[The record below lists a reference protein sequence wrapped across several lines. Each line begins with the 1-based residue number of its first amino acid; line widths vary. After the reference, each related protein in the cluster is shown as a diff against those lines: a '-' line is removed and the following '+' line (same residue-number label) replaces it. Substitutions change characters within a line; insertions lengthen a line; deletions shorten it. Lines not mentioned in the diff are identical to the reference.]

1 MLYMVAAAGGA
12 ARAGCDDLVVCGPPE
27 VVFPAIEEFWRDI
40 DQTCCLQ
47 LERSKTE
54 VYTITGV
61 LPAGT
66 PEGLTRAGTV
76 VGGEFLSGF
85 VLYGIPVG
93 ESRFVK
99 HHLSLKV
106 QEVAR
111 EVREVLEV
119 LQGEGQAIWT
129 VLRSSTIMKLDY
141 HLALCYPSDMAE
153 AASEMDNLLFNM
165 LEGATDMDIPRLDM
179 GRGFECCP
187 QLPVTRQQGKSGEAA
202 HQVGRDGDEIHGGY
216 QLGSLHW

>member
-1 MLYMVAAAGGA
+1 MKSLA
-12 ARAGCDDLVVCGPPE
+12 CNIDLVVFGPPE
-27 VVFPAIEEFWRDI
+27 VVFPAIEQFWLDI

-54 VYTITGV
+54 VYTFTGV

-66 PEGLTRAGTV
+66 PAGLTRAGTV

-106 QEVAR
+106 EEVAR

-141 HLALCYPSDMAE
+141 HMALCYPTDMAE
-153 AASEMDNLLFNM
+153 AAKEMDRLLFT
-165 LEGATDMDIPRLDM
+165 L
-179 GRGFECCP
+179 
-187 QLPVTRQQGKSGEAA
+187 K
-202 HQVGRDGDEIHGGY
+202 
-216 QLGSLHW
+216 